1 MKQCSVCII
10 GEDIPQTLLDSLY
23 ENKEYVQE
31 IFTTTPTKSNAT
43 ALTIPSN
50 NLADQYNQM
59 VDKASSDYILFL
71 CGNNQ
76 LEEDTLEEFAQIAQE
91 YPDADIIYPNE
102 ILKIGAQEEAKNY
115 SDWYQKELF
124 LLPSLAIED
133 YLPQWGVLIKKE
145 SIQKLGGFEPQYGA
159 HSWYAFIYKNLPN
172 LRLKLSDLSF
182 VEYAV
187 HQSFID
193 TSYRSLLVREIVS
206 IYPLQKIFTSLN
218 WEQEAIALATAN
230 TLIGDRLAAYYD
242 YFNAAK
248 YYRNALL
255 SFHNQETLKKL
266 LEAYYQM
273 GLFEEMKNLLQT
285 QEPLKDIYEQ
295 YSDKIQK
302 TLDLIQEMEKAV
314 QEGKAAQLL
323 LASEDIAQ
331 FYQGAPLYN
340 ILGVIYYIKKDLPTA
355 YKFFYK
361 AVTMNPLDNDIIH
374 NLVNT
379 AKELH
384 KEEEVIGL
392 ITRLTKEV

>member
-10 GEDIPQTLLDSLY
+10 GEDVPQSLLDSLY
-23 ENKEYVQE
+23 QNKEYVRE
-31 IFTTTPTKSNAT
+31 IFTTTPVKNAT
-43 ALTIPSN
+43 ALSIPSA

-59 VDKASSDYILFL
+59 IDKASSDYVLFL
-71 CGNNQ
+71 SPHNQ
-76 LEEDTLEEFAQIAQE
+76 LEEETLEEFAQIAQE

-102 ILKIGAQEEAKNY
+102 ILKIGMEEEAKNY
-115 SDWYQKELF
+115 SDWYQKEIF
-124 LLPSLAIED
+124 LLPSLAIEN

-145 SIQKLGGFEPQYGA
+145 SVQKLGGFEPQYDE

-182 VEYAV
+182 VEYFV

-193 TSYRSLLVREIVS
+193 TSYRSLLVREIIS

-218 WEQEAIALATAN
+218 WEKEAIALATAN

-255 SFHNQETLKKL
+255 AFHNQESLKKL

-273 GLFEEMKNLLQT
+273 GLFEEMENLLQT
-285 QEPLKDIYEQ
+285 QEPLQDISEQ

-302 TLDLIQEMEKAV
+302 TRDLIQEMEKAI

-340 ILGVIYYIKKDLPTA
+340 ILGVIYHIKKDLQTA